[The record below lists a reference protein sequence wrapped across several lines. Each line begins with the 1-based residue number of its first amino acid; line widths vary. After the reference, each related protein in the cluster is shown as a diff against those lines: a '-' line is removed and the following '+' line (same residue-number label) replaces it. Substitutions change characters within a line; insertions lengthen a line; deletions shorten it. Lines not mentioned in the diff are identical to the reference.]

1 MKAHPARFS
10 LLMLLVACLAWV
22 GCGDEGSIDA
32 DGNVDNTDFH
42 AEATFRFRLELAG
55 HENLRLEGVSGEV
68 TITESAGSD
77 SIVIAGTRRVRS
89 ESAEDAEEHLA
100 FLEVRVE
107 DLSDEVFVKTV
118 QPEHSHGRSYEV
130 EYWISL
136 PEPVDVDVVNVN
148 GEVLLNDVFGD
159 TRVVQV
165 NGWIAGRVTVG
176 AGDTIELAQVNGTI
190 DLGIPKHTS
199 AGFSAN
205 VINGLISV
213 SDLIFETWNS
223 DAHSFTGTLG
233 QGDGSISLA
242 VTNGTINVT
251 GLD

>member
-1 MKAHPARFS
+1 
-10 LLMLLVACLAWV
+10 
-22 GCGDEGSIDA
+22 
-32 DGNVDNTDFH
+32 
-42 AEATFRFRLELAG
+42 
-55 HENLRLEGVSGEV
+55 
-68 TITESAGSD
+68 
-77 SIVIAGTRRVRS
+77 
-89 ESAEDAEEHLA
+89 
-100 FLEVRVE
+100 
-107 DLSDEVFVKTV
+107 
-118 QPEHSHGRSYEV
+118 
-130 EYWISL
+130 
-136 PEPVDVDVVNVN
+136 VN